1 MYLFPFDME
10 NIRLYIYEYIY
21 NTGIFPLLSH
31 GLELVACLILSCK
44 EGWKRKG
51 STFFSNIDEMII
63 IILSIYYLTNCSST
77 ISASGIKKRK
87 EYIWYV
93 EIHKER
99 QRQTDSLE
107 GERWGR
113 LILIEKRGGG
123 LSSKERNFKIGDDIK
138 WSVMTR
144 KCTVLIA
151 VR

>member
-21 NTGIFPLLSH
+21 DTSIFSLLSH
-31 GLELVACLILSCK
+31 GLELVAYLILSCK
-44 EGWKRKG
+44 EGWKRKE

-63 IILSIYYLTNCSST
+63 IILSIYYLTNCSIT

-93 EIHKER
+93 KIYKER

-107 GERWGR
+107 GER
-113 LILIEKRGGG
+113 
-123 LSSKERNFKIGDDIK
+123 
-138 WSVMTR
+138 
-144 KCTVLIA
+144 
-151 VR
+151 